1 MTQTAQHTPGPWKVK
16 DYYSIIFP
24 DDGSDIAKVSL
35 RPDNRGD
42 YLESVANAHLI
53 AAAPEMLDALEFV
66 AMTFADIEASERKGY
81 FAECPK
87 IVSAAIAK
95 ATA

>member
-1 MTQTAQHTPGPWKVK
+1 MTLAL
-16 DYYSIIFP
+16 II
-24 DDGSDIAKVSL
+24 
-35 RPDNRGD
+35 
-42 YLESVANAHLI
+42 
-53 AAAPEMLDALEFV
+53 AAPEMLDALEFV